1 MVLSRT
7 FDNLLFWQIVW
18 HSCPVVTLSRK
29 NKYLQGHE
37 KGHVLALCDRR
48 DFLRTDIGYPG
59 RQILGHSKEA
69 FSTNKSCLKA
79 SRLPRVGDS
88 WFPSPERAYK
98 LARVARE
105 RSPVLVP
112 NLTSAVAPESLFVL
126 LVSLRDPSFGFCVH
140 LCVNDFP
147 CFSLC
152 CG

>member
-7 FDNLLFWQIVW
+7 FDNLVSWQIVW

-37 KGHVLALCDRR
+37 KGHMLVLCDRR
-48 DFLRTDIGYPG
+48 DFLRTNIGRPG
-59 RQILGHSKEA
+59 RQILAHSKEA

-79 SRLPRVGDS
+79 SRSSQVGGS

-105 RSPVLVP
+105 RSPVLTP
-112 NLTSAVAPESLFVL
+112 NRPLLQLPLSLFSFYWSPSGIPG
-126 LVSLRDPSFGFCVH
+126 LVSVF
-140 LCVNDFP
+140 VNV
-147 CFSLC
+147 
-152 CG
+152 

>member
-7 FDNLLFWQIVW
+7 FDNLLSWQIVW

-37 KGHVLALCDRR
+37 KGHMLVLCDRR
-48 DFLRTDIGYPG
+48 DFLRTNIGCPG
-59 RQILGHSKEA
+59 RQILAHSKEA

-79 SRLPRVGDS
+79 SRSSQVGGS

-105 RSPVLVP
+105 RSPVLTP
-112 NLTSAVAPESLFVL
+112 NRPLLQLPLSLFSFYWSPSGIL
-126 LVSLRDPSFGFCVH
+126 GLVSVFVSV
-140 LCVNDFP
+140 
-147 CFSLC
+147 
-152 CG
+152 